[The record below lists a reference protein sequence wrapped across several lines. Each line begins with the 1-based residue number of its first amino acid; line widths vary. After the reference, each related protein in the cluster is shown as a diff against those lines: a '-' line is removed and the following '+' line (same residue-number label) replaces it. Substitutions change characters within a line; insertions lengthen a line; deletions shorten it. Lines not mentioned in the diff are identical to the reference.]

1 MNQEIAKFFLNLAKI
16 IFALGIV
23 SILLRGNLNTPA
35 LIVNAIFFS
44 AFVVTGIIILQKVQK

>member
-1 MNQEIAKFFLNLAKI
+1 MNQKIAKFFLNFAKI

-23 SILLRGNLNTPA
+23 SILLRGNLNIPA

-44 AFVVTGIIILQKVQK
+44 AFVMTGIIILQKVQK